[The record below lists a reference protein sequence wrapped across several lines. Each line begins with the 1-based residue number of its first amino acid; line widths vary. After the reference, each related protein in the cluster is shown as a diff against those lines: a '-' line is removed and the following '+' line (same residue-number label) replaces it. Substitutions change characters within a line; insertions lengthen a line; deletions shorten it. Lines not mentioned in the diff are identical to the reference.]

1 MLDTTHDIFL
11 VTFNLEIF
19 FFFLSN
25 VVNLFS
31 ISLQKFCQATKILV
45 KKLHL
50 ETILLQAALGH
61 SILSTHFIVD
71 AGTYR

>member
-11 VTFNLEIF
+11 VTFNLEI

>member
-11 VTFNLEIF
+11 VTFNLEI
-19 FFFLSN
+19 FFLSN

-50 ETILLQAALGH
+50 ETILLQAVLGH

>member
-1 MLDTTHDIFL
+1 M
-11 VTFNLEIF
+11 
-19 FFFLSN
+19 
-25 VVNLFS
+25 VNLFS
-31 ISLQKFCQATKILV
+31 ISLQKFSQATKILV

-50 ETILLQAALGH
+50 ETILLQAVLGH